1 MLTSQAVTGA
11 GGIVV
16 GYATLALVYLGVAC
30 AVAWI
35 LRRLA
40 RAPLRE
46 RGVLSP
52 APALDGAGWLTCTS
66 TNSP

>member
-11 GGIVV
+11 RGIVV

-30 AVAWI
+30 AVVWI

-40 RAPLRE
+40 RAPMGKRE
-46 RGVLSP
+46 DE
-52 APALDGAGWLTCTS
+52 APPLPPTASAAA
-66 TNSP
+66 